1 MKIPCWDSESSWNTK
16 IAKLC
21 NVRRI
26 NRRSPGGLLPIPM
39 KMSLPPMIIRMMGIL
54 HPKNLKRKVLELLW
68 LALRP
73 ITWELES
80 LLNVFLLIKRLS
92 KMKLNV
98 YSKSKAI
105 IFVMGTL
112 LMIWICYLVPILLE
126 ARKKD
131 IGKRLQ
137 IVRL

>member
-1 MKIPCWDSESSWNTK
+1 
-16 IAKLC
+16 
-21 NVRRI
+21 
-26 NRRSPGGLLPIPM
+26 
-39 KMSLPPMIIRMMGIL
+39 
-54 HPKNLKRKVLELLW
+54 
-68 LALRP
+68 
-73 ITWELES
+73 
-80 LLNVFLLIKRLS
+80 
-92 KMKLNV
+92 MKLNV
-98 YSKSKAI
+98 YSKSKEI